1 MKKILIPIIGLI
13 CSVALCSPTISV
25 HALSQEITNASSK
38 AMILMDINGDI
49 LYENNAD
56 EKLPIASITKLMTIL
71 ITLENIENGNLSTE
85 DNIRV
90 SERASSMGGSQIFLD
105 ANSDYNLKELLK
117 SVIVCSANDSAVALA
132 ETISG
137 SENLFVEEM
146 NKRANELN
154 MTNTNYVN
162 CTGLPAPNGYSSA
175 KDTALL
181 LKEVEKYPLYTELCS
196 IWLEDFKHPSGRTT
210 TMTNTNKLIKHYD
223 GCLGG
228 KTGSTTEAGY
238 CLATC
243 AERNNLKLIAVSLGS
258 SNSKD
263 RFKSTS
269 DLLNYGFANYKAE
282 NLLENKLPSINIKGQ
297 NRSLSVKFD
306 EEYITTIKNNIEPNI
321 SLEFTVPNEISSIN
335 LGEKVGFVEIIKD
348 GELIKTISII
358 SNEQI
363 KAPTFI
369 DNLKN
374 LIEKF

>member
-13 CSVALCSPTISV
+13 CSVALFSPTISV
-25 HALSQEITNASSK
+25 HALSQEITDASSK

-90 SERASSMGGSQIFLD
+90 SERASGMGGSQIFLD
-105 ANSDYNLKELLK
+105 ANTDYNLKELLK

-146 NKRANELN
+146 NKRATELN

-162 CTGLPAPNGYSSA
+162 CTGLPAPNGYSTA

-210 TMTNTNKLIKHYD
+210 AMTNTNKLIKHYD

-282 NLLENKLPSINIKGQ
+282 NLLENKLPTINIKGQ

-369 DNLKN
+369 DNLKD